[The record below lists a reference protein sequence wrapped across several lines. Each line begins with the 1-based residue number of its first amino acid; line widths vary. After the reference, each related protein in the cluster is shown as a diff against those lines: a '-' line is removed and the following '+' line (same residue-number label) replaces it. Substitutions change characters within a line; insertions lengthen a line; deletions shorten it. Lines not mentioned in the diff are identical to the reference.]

1 MGSFLRLHP
10 IPRAKSIHNCTARP
24 INLPI
29 EVHTLELIREQDK
42 MLRDYINL
50 KIDLKD

>member
-1 MGSFLRLHP
+1 MRSFLRLHP
-10 IPRAKSIHNCTARP
+10 MSRAKSIHNCTARP

-29 EVHTLELIREQDK
+29 QVHTMELTKEQDK
-42 MLRDYINL
+42 MLRDYINF